1 MDYTEDALVLRT
13 VNFGENDRMVTL
25 LTAGRGKISAAMK
38 GVRKAAAR
46 LNFAAQPFCFA
57 EYTIAERA
65 GRRTVTGASLYD
77 GFYALRE
84 DMTKYYTAICVAEA
98 CDALVLEEMRAGEF
112 LVAAVSALREVCAGE
127 EYALIRFLCSAL
139 RYAGYPIEIPKGE
152 VKRFGFTSGSFSAEL
167 EEEGVPVSEST
178 VETLRFVLSGEGTPT
193 ADGKKRALR
202 LLRAFFSYQTESDLP
217 TLGELLNLME

>member
-13 VNFGENDRMVTL
+13 VNFGENDKMVTL

-38 GVRKAAAR
+38 GVRKATAR

-57 EYTIAERA
+57 EYTLAERA

-84 DMTKYYTAICVAEA
+84 DMEKYYAGICVLEA
-98 CDALVLEEMRAGEF
+98 CDALVLEEMPSDEF
-112 LVAAVSALREVCAGE
+112 LVAAVEALGAIGAGE
-127 EYALIRFLCSAL
+127 EYALVKFLCDAL
-139 RYAGYPIEIPKGE
+139 RFAGYPVELPAGE
-152 VKRFGFTSGSFSAEL
+152 AKRFSFASGAFCD
-167 EEEGVPVSEST
+167 EEGVPVSEST
-178 VETLRFVLSGEGTPT
+178 VETLRFVLSGEGTPSP
-193 ADGKKRALR
+193 DGKKRALR

-217 TLGELLNLME
+217 TLGELLNLTE